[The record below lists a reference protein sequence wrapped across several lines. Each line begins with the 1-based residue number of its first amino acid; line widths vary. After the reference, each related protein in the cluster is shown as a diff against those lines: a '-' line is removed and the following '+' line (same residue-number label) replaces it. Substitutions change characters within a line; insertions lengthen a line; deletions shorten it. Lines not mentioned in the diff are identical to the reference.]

1 MASTA
6 PSRALTWLTPLVTLP
21 ALRLRI
27 PDYGVLRA
35 PHRHYCR
42 FSHRIACIPSR
53 AMCIV
58 RSRGFAQSPELRLV
72 APFRCILLLC
82 EHCSYPGWA
91 HAGSWASIAPCSCS
105 SRPHPWRFL
114 HPWPP
119 KRSPAVAV
127 ADPLSQHSSPAHL
140 ARTRRTRRISSP
152 RDIQF
157 TTSVVQS
164 HAPMRAPPAKRHP
177 LDPVA
182 RARASLRLAARVYR
196 RRRHRR
202 HHPSP
207 NHSSPAVH
215 LVVWLRPRVS
225 RVAVRAAV
233 CLAAGGG

>member
-1 MASTA
+1 MAFTA
-6 PSRALTWLTPLVTLP
+6 PSRALTRVAPLVTLP

-82 EHCSYPGWA
+82 GHCSYPGWA
-91 HAGSWASIAPCSCS
+91 HVGSRASIAPCSCS
-105 SRPHPWRFL
+105 SRPHTWRFL

-140 ARTRRTRRISSP
+140 A
-152 RDIQF
+152 
-157 TTSVVQS
+157 
-164 HAPMRAPPAKRHP
+164 HAA
-177 LDPVA
+177 LVA
-182 RARASLRLAARVYR
+182 LLARVIFSSR
-196 RRRHRR
+196 RRSYKAMHRCER
-202 HHPSP
+202 RQRS
-207 NHSSPAVH
+207 AT
-215 LVVWLRPRVS
+215 LWIL
-225 RVAVRAAV
+225 
-233 CLAAGGG
+233 